1 VAAKAKIT
9 MSVQETV
16 SDLSNL
22 FKAMKK
28 CKRGVSWKRSV
39 IDYTQHGLYRLY
51 LLKQDMDRGTYKPI
65 EGYKF
70 IIYEPK
76 KRDIISTRFRDRVPQ
91 RSLVDNYL
99 YDEVCSHFVPQ
110 NAACQKNKGTDYA
123 RNLLKANLREF
134 YDKHGTDGY
143 VLKIDVKSFF
153 GSISHDIA
161 KAVMRSLIRD
171 DWAYQMVVDEIDS
184 HSATV
189 GIGLGSQLNQLI
201 ALAMLNGLDH
211 KLLEDTT
218 ILYDRYMDDML
229 IIHHSKERLA
239 AIKQAAAKELEGI
252 GLRLNTK
259 KTQIAKITQ
268 PVHFLGFSYLLHD
281 TGRVTM
287 KVLPAKIS
295 KRRRKLKGQIDRV
308 KAGALTIEQV
318 KAFYKG
324 GRDHLKKGT
333 RSSLAKMDKFYK
345 TQMEELEK
353 WMKSSNS
360 GNK

>member
-1 VAAKAKIT
+1 MAAKAKIT
-9 MSVQETV
+9 MSVQEKV
-16 SDLSNL
+16 SDFSSL

-28 CKRGVSWKRSV
+28 CKKGVSWKRSV
-39 IDYTQHGLYRLY
+39 IEYTQHGLYRIY

-70 IIYEPK
+70 TIYEPK
-76 KRDIISTRFRDRVPQ
+76 RRDIVSTRFRDRVPQ

-99 YDEVCSHFVPQ
+99 YDEVCQHFVPQ

-123 RNLLKANLREF
+123 RNLLKANLHEF
-134 YDKHGTDGY
+134 YKRHGTDGY
-143 VLKIDVKSFF
+143 ILKIDVKSFF
-153 GSISHDIA
+153 GSIAHDKA
-161 KAVMRSLIRD
+161 KAVMRNLITD
-171 DWAYQMVVDEIDS
+171 DWAHQMVVDEIDS
-184 HSATV
+184 HSAEV

-211 KLLEDTT
+211 KLLEDCT

-229 IIHHSKERLA
+229 IIHHSKERLNE
-239 AIKQAAAKELEGI
+239 IKQMAAEELERN
-252 GLRLNTK
+252 GLRLNRK
-259 KTQIAKITQ
+259 KTQIVKITQ
-268 PVHFLGFSYLLHD
+268 PVHFLGFSYKLHE

-295 KRRRKLKGQIDRV
+295 KRRRKLKKQIALV
-308 KAGALTIEQV
+308 KAGVLTIEQV

-333 RSSLAKMDKFYK
+333 RSGLAKIDKFYK
-345 TQMEELEK
+345 TQMEELES
-353 WMKSSNS
+353 WMKSSN
-360 GNK
+360 